1 LCDSGQV
8 TKANARPLA
17 VLAVLA
23 TSSVL
28 LAACG
33 GGPAHNGVA
42 SLGNAKTTTTQ
53 SGAPAAS
60 GSSGSSGSM
69 EAQLLKYT
77 VCMRAHGI
85 SDFPDPVPS
94 PLGGYGFHYHA
105 TPGSDLDPNSPH
117 NQSATKAC
125 QRYVPPSLANLTPAQ
140 MMANGAKWTD
150 CMRAHGEPDFPE
162 PNAQGL
168 IEITMDPNSA
178 QFQKAEKACQSHNN
192 GGFDVQMPSGGS

>member
-1 LCDSGQV
+1 V
-8 TKANARPLA
+8 TKASARSLT
-17 VLAVLA
+17 VLAVLTA
-23 TSSVL
+23 SSLL

-33 GGPAHNGVA
+33 GGQAPNGVA
-42 SLGNAKTTTTQ
+42 SLGNAKATTTQ
-53 SGAPAAS
+53 SGAP
-60 GSSGSSGSM
+60 GSSGSLGPM
-69 EAQLLKYT
+69 ETQLLKYA

-105 TPGSDLDPNSPH
+105 APGSDLDPNSPQ
-117 NQSATKAC
+117 NRAATKAC
-125 QRYVPPSLANLTPAQ
+125 QKYVPPSLSNLTPAQ

-168 IEITMDPNSA
+168 IEITMDPNSP

-192 GGFDVQMPSGGS
+192 GGFAVQMPSGGS

>member
-1 LCDSGQV
+1 V
-8 TKANARPLA
+8 TRATIRPLS
-17 VLAVLA
+17 VLAALA
-23 TSSVL
+23 ASSVL

-42 SLGNAKTTTTQ
+42 SLGKAKTTTTQ

-60 GSSGSSGSM
+60 GSSGSM
-69 EAQLLKYT
+69 EVQLLKYA

-85 SDFPDPVPS
+85 SDFPGPVPS

-105 TPGSDLDPNSPH
+105 TPGSDLDPNSPQ

-125 QRYVPPSLANLTPAQ
+125 EKYVPPGLANLTHAQ

-168 IEITMDPNSA
+168 IEITMDPNSP

-192 GGFDVQMPSGGS
+192 GGFDVQMPAGGS

>member
-1 LCDSGQV
+1 V
-8 TKANARPLA
+8 TKASAGSLA

-23 TSSVL
+23 ASSVL

-33 GGPAHNGVA
+33 GGTARTAPNGVA

-53 SGAPAAS
+53 PGAPGAS
-60 GSSGSSGSM
+60 GPSGSSGSM
-69 EAQLLKYT
+69 ETQLLKYA

-85 SDFPDPVPS
+85 SDFPDPVTS

-105 TPGSDLDPNSPH
+105 TSGSDLDANSPQ

-125 QRYVPPSLANLTPAQ
+125 QKYVPPSLANLTPAQ

-150 CMRAHGEPDFPE
+150 CMRAHGEPDLPE

-168 IEITMDPNSA
+168 IDITMDPNSP